1 MPELLS
7 LSLIPEETLLPLP
20 LFHDH
25 WSCIWDLDGLVNQ
38 KLYLTFGSAL
48 SSPWQS
54 GTTPTLL
61 LTPSQSDNTHDTI
74 SYQLLKT
81 SQDT

>member
-38 KLYLTFGSAL
+38 KLYLTFVSAL

-74 SYQLLKT
+74 SYQL
-81 SQDT
+81 